1 MHNGREGNKRR
12 KRIDDKMIIKP
23 KTKRKTRKELYD
35 VYSPTLLSNIG
46 SPIQVDNR
54 KEREK
59 KNKDWYC
66 KTTNRYTTTTCK
78 QGQDD

>member
-1 MHNGREGNKRR
+1 
-12 KRIDDKMIIKP
+12 MIIKP

-46 SPIQVDNR
+46 SIQVDNR